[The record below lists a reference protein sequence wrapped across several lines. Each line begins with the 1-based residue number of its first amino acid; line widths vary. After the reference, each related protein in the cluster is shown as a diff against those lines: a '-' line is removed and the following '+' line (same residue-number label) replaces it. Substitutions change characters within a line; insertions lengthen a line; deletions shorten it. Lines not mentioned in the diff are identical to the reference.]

1 MPDAL
6 ALLRISLPPSR
17 LLPSLFPPPFRSLPL
32 EPSPP
37 IASCPSPPPVT
48 GAQPG
53 HGLVPHS
60 ASDRDHNGRKTKTP
74 TPPPSNPSDF
84 DSIRLWCLQRREWR
98 TATAW
103 RRRGPVE
110 AHRLR
115 HHNRAILVKADQ
127 SAARRLR
134 EKATEAER
142 EARHGPSWRS
152 GWRASAARR
161 QPGRPRLSPSRP
173 PRSPC
178 MRSCSRPWSRRERRS
193 RSSPPP
199 RATPARRSHRRRR
212 SWTLAASG
220 RRQTTR
226 A

>member
-1 MPDAL
+1 MGGKGVVPDAL

-37 IASCPSPPPVT
+37 IASCPSPPPIA

-60 ASDRDHNGRKTKTP
+60 ASDRDHNDRKTKTP
-74 TPPPSNPSDF
+74 TPPPANPSDF

-98 TATAW
+98 TATAR

-115 HHNRAILVKADQ
+115 RHNRAILVKADQ

-134 EKATEAER
+134 EKAAEAER

-152 GWRASAARR
+152 GWQGQGGERLG
-161 QPGRPRLSPSRP
+161 QEGKGRGA
-173 PRSPC
+173 
-178 MRSCSRPWSRRERRS
+178 EE
-193 RSSPPP
+193 
-199 RATPARRSHRRRR
+199 
-212 SWTLAASG
+212 G
-220 RRQTTR
+220 
-226 A
+226 